1 MESKKQ
7 PAKWGDRVRARRYGP
22 GAHEAPIQGL
32 RPMSVDLPSSI
43 TTRFTRPVV
52 SIADIEALEKLP
64 YDSLI
69 PARNLYQLFEA
80 TARLHPDRQ
89 ALTVLANGSPEAG
102 EVSLTHR
109 ELLVEIFR
117 AANLFR
123 SYGIMPDGPTVAFLC
138 PILPPIFPALLGA
151 QVAGVASS
159 INYLLSEGASVDL
172 LEAQN
177 AAVLV
182 IPSEAADPAV
192 WQKACDV
199 AARVGSLRKILIV
212 GESRPAMGRFVD
224 FDAAISGQP
233 DVLDF
238 APSNDRQSVCALFH
252 TGGTTGRPKL
262 VRLTHGNQIHAAW
275 SFAQVFGLDE
285 TDIALSGFPLFHVGG
300 TITVGLSI
308 LAAGGHVVIPSPY
321 SLRSPEAIRDYWHTA
336 ARFRAT
342 IVSGVPTSIAAL
354 AEVPIGSCDIRTVR
368 MALTGGAVLPKAVGD
383 RF

>member
-109 ELLVEIFR
+109 ELLVEISH

-123 SYGIMPDGPTVAFLC
+123 SCGIVPDGPTVAILC
-138 PILPPIFPALLGA
+138 PILPQIFPALLGA

-159 INYLLSEGASVDL
+159 INYLLSEAAIVDL

-177 AAVLV
+177 ASVLV
-182 IPSEAADPAV
+182 VPSESADPAI
-192 WQKACDV
+192 WAKANSV
-199 AARVGSLRKILIV
+199 AARVPSLQKILV
-212 GESRPAMGRFVD
+212 MGGGRGLTGRYLE
-224 FDAAISGQP
+224 FDLAISGQRET
-233 DVLDF
+233 LDF
-238 APSNDRQSVCALFH
+238 EPSNDRRSVCALFH
-252 TGGTTGRPKL
+252 TGGTTG
-262 VRLTHGNQIHAAW
+262 
-275 SFAQVFGLDE
+275 
-285 TDIALSGFPLFHVGG
+285 
-300 TITVGLSI
+300 
-308 LAAGGHVVIPSPY
+308 
-321 SLRSPEAIRDYWHTA
+321 
-336 ARFRAT
+336 
-342 IVSGVPTSIAAL
+342 
-354 AEVPIGSCDIRTVR
+354 
-368 MALTGGAVLPKAVGD
+368 
-383 RF
+383 